1 MKLYFNG
8 DLADLGEGLSLLCKK
23 LGVTLEEG
31 GITFT
36 AKKADK
42 PTLRVNCDGAKGEI
56 VYGARCEFFRAFG
69 LAAQQ
74 LRDGND
80 HFDIV
85 ESPAFGMNGPM
96 FDMSQGNAAFN
107 VKTLKGIL
115 ENLAL
120 MGLSTL
126 MLYTEDNYE
135 ITGHPYFG
143 YMRPTY
149 TQAQLRELDDYAFT
163 LGIEMIPCIQML
175 AHMPDG
181 LRWGCFDKIRDYD
194 ACLLVG
200 KDETYDF
207 LRDMIA
213 SVASCFRTKK
223 VHIGMD
229 EAWNLG
235 RGKYIDE
242 FGYAEPLEIMKK
254 HLARVSEIVREA
266 GLEPMM
272 WDDMFFRAGG
282 AKGYYNLDFVV
293 PEEIVRM
300 VPEGMRCIYWDYY
313 RTNVEEY
320 GKLIPQ
326 HLALDKRAIF
336 AGGCWAW
343 RGFALSWTKTL
354 NSTVAALTA
363 CRKFGIK
370 DVFMTTWGDNGTE
383 CLINVNLIGCQLFAE
398 LGYADHYDHDK
409 FARRFKFC
417 TGGELADFEKLELLD
432 ITEWTKK
439 MKPADPSAYN
449 TSKTMMW
456 QDILTGLLDKNYEE
470 ADQHDAHYAAL
481 APQLREAIGRNGQ
494 FDGLFEN
501 SYHVANVLSM
511 KCQMGLRLTAAY
523 RAGDR
528 DTLDRIANVEL
539 PELST
544 RVRDLRLCHMDNWM
558 KLYKPLGWD
567 VIDMRYGS
575 LLARID
581 SAMRE
586 VNAYLD
592 GKIDAIEELEVERL
606 YFDKPGP
613 RGLNMYGVYV
623 SPNRIDPRA

>member
-8 DLADLGEGLSLLCKK
+8 DLENLTTGLAILAREVD
-23 LGVTLEEG
+23 VTLDES
-31 GITFT
+31 GIPFT
-36 AKKADK
+36 VTHVDT
-42 PTLRVNCDGAKGEI
+42 PTLRVTFDGAKGEI
-56 VYGARCEFFRAFG
+56 VYSARCEFFRAFG
-69 LAAQQ
+69 IAVEH
-74 LRDGND
+74 LRESSVP
-80 HFDIV
+80 FEVI

-107 VKTLKGIL
+107 VKTLKEVL
-115 ENLAL
+115 RCLSL

-149 TQAQLRELDDYAFT
+149 TQAQLRELDDYAYD
-163 LGIEMIPCIQML
+163 LGIEMIPCIQTL

-181 LRWGCFDKIRDYD
+181 LRWECFRKIRDYD

-200 KDETYDF
+200 KEETYDF
-207 LRDMIA
+207 LRDMLT
-213 SVASCFRTKK
+213 SVSSCFRTRKI
-223 VHIGMD
+223 HIGMD

-235 RGKYIDE
+235 RGRYIDE
-242 FGYAEPLEIMKK
+242 FGYEKPLEIMKK
-254 HLARVSEIVREA
+254 HLARVADMVREM

-282 AKGYYNLDFVV
+282 AEGYYKPDFQV
-293 PEEIVRM
+293 PDEVVRM

-313 RTNVEEY
+313 RTDVEKY
-320 GKLIPQ
+320 AALIPQ
-326 HLALDKRAIF
+326 HLALDKNAIF

-354 NSTVAALTA
+354 ATTVAALTA
-363 CRKFGIK
+363 CRNFGIK

-383 CLINVNLIGCQLFAE
+383 ALINVTLVGCQLFAE
-398 LGYADHYDHDK
+398 LGYAEGYDRDK
-409 FARRFKFC
+409 LARRFKFC
-417 TGGELADFEKLELLD
+417 TGGNLEDFEKLELLD
-432 ITEWTKK
+432 INPFTQK
-439 MKPADPSAYN
+439 MKPEDPSAYN

-456 QDILTGLLDKNYEE
+456 QDILTGLLDKNYEDANLTPHYE
-470 ADQHDAHYAAL
+470 ALTPVLKA
-481 APQLREAIGRNGQ
+481 AIGRNGR
-494 FDGLFEN
+494 FDGLFEF
-501 SYHVANVLSM
+501 SYHASHVLEM
-511 KCQMGLRLTAAY
+511 KAEMGLRLTAAY

-528 DTLDRIANVEL
+528 DALAAIANEEL
-539 PELST
+539 PELSA
-544 RVRDLRLCHMDNWM
+544 RVKALRLCHMDNWM
-558 KLYKPLGWD
+558 ALYKPFGWD
-567 VIDMRYGS
+567 VMDMRYGS

-581 SAMRE
+581 SAIRE

-592 GKIDAIEELEVERL
+592 GKIDTIEELDAERL
-606 YFDKPGP
+606 YLDKEGP
-613 RGLNMYGVYV
+613 RGLNMYGVFV

>member
-8 DLADLGEGLSLLCKK
+8 DLEQLATGLTILADEVN
-23 LGVTLEEG
+23 VTLDKD
-31 GITFT
+31 GIPFT
-36 AKKADK
+36 VTHVGT
-42 PTLRVNCDGAKGEI
+42 PTLRVSFDGKAGEI

-69 LAAQQ
+69 IVVEQ
-74 LRDGND
+74 LREGNAP
-80 HFDIV
+80 FDIT

-107 VKTLKGIL
+107 VSTLKQVL
-115 ENLAL
+115 RSLSL

-135 ITGHPYFG
+135 VTGHPYFG

-149 TQAQLRELDDYAFT
+149 TQAQLRELDAYAYD
-163 LGIEMIPCIQML
+163 LGIEMIPCIQTL

-181 LRWGCFDKIRDYD
+181 LRWGCYDKIRDYD

-200 KDETYDF
+200 KEETYDF
-207 LRDMIA
+207 IRALLT

-235 RGKYIDE
+235 RGQYIDA
-242 FGYAEPLEIMKK
+242 FGYEKPLDIMKK
-254 HLARVSEIVREA
+254 HLARVSDMVREM

-272 WDDMFFRAGG
+272 WDDMFFRAAGDG
-282 AKGYYNLDFVV
+282 TYYATDFVM
-293 PEEIVRM
+293 PEEATRM

-313 RTNVEEY
+313 HFTEEEY
-320 GKLIPQ
+320 AALIPQ
-326 HLALDKRAIF
+326 HLALDKSAIF

-343 RGFALSWTKTL
+343 RGYGLTWSKTL
-354 NSTVAALTA
+354 KTTVAALSS

-383 CLINVNLIGCQLFAE
+383 SLASVNLVGCQLFAE
-398 LGYADHYDHDK
+398 LGYADHYDEDK

-417 TGGELADFEKLELLD
+417 TGGNLADFEKLELLD
-432 ITEWTKK
+432 LTPFTQK
-439 MKPADPSAYN
+439 MKPEDPSAYN

-470 ADQHDAHYAAL
+470 ANHTPHYKELTPKLKA
-481 APQLREAIGRNGQ
+481 AIGQNGNL
-494 FDGLFEN
+494 DGIFTL
-501 SYHVANVLSM
+501 SYHVSNVLEL
-511 KCQMGLRLTAAY
+511 KADMGIRLTAAY

-528 DTLDRIANVEL
+528 DTLARIASEEL
-539 PELST
+539 PELSA
-544 RVRDLRLCHMDNWM
+544 RVKALRLCHMDNWM
-558 KLYKPLGWD
+558 ALYKPFGWD

-581 SAMRE
+581 SAIRE
-586 VNAYLD
+586 LNAYLD
-592 GKIDAIEELEVERL
+592 GKIDTIEELDAERL

-613 RGLNMYGVYV
+613 RGLNMYGLYV

>member
-1 MKLYFNG
+1 MKLYFIG
-8 DLADLGEGLSLLCKK
+8 DLQDLETGISILCDK
-23 LGVTLEEG
+23 LGVAQGED
-31 GITFT
+31 GIPIT
-36 AKKADK
+36 AKKADV
-42 PTLRVNCDGAKGEI
+42 PTLRVSFDGKAGEI
-56 VYGARCEFFRAFG
+56 VYGARCEFFRALG
-69 LAAQQ
+69 ILVEQ
-74 LRDGND
+74 LRESNAP
-80 HFDIV
+80 FDV
-85 ESPAFGMNGPM
+85 KESPAFGMNGPM

-107 VKTLKGIL
+107 IKTLKGIL
-115 ENLAL
+115 ENLSL

-135 ITGHPYFG
+135 IKGYPYFG

-149 TQAQLRELDDYAFT
+149 TIAQLRELDEYAWT

-200 KDETYDF
+200 KEETYDF
-207 LRDMIA
+207 LRAMLE
-213 SVASCFRTKK
+213 SVRSAFRTKK
-223 VHIGMD
+223 VHVGMD

-235 RGKYIDE
+235 RGKYLDT
-242 FGYAEPLEIMKK
+242 FGYEKPLEIMKK
-254 HLARVSEIVREA
+254 HLVRIADLAREM

-282 AKGYYNLDFVV
+282 AGGYYKLDFVM
-293 PEEIVRM
+293 PEEIIRM

-313 RTNVEEY
+313 STDVEEY
-320 GKLIPQ
+320 AKLIPQ

-343 RGFALSWTKTL
+343 RGYALSWTKTL
-354 NSTVAALTA
+354 HSTIAALTA
-363 CRKFGIK
+363 CRRYGIK

-398 LGYADHYDHDK
+398 LGYAETYDRDK

-417 TGGELADFEKLELLD
+417 TGGELADFEQLELLD

-470 ADQHDAHYAAL
+470 AAHDAHYQAL
-481 APQLREAIGRNGQ
+481 APRLAEAIGRNGQ
-494 FDGLFEN
+494 FDGLFEV
-501 SYHVANVLSM
+501 SYHAANVLSM

-528 DTLDRIANVEL
+528 EALARFANEEL
-539 PELST
+539 PELSA
-544 RVRDLRLCHMDNWM
+544 RVKALRLCHMENWM
-558 KLYKPLGWD
+558 ALYKPFGWD
-567 VIDMRYGS
+567 VLDMRYGS

-581 SAMRE
+581 STIRE
-586 VNAYLD
+586 IKSYLD